1 MARSLS
7 DIAFVTRR
15 RRCGWMRDRRPG
27 KTGGVFAGIHRGFF
41 EPRTTRRLQIVRRSR
56 TVNVGQAPKREM
68 PLTWLTK
75 AAGLREAPRTPHRM
89 ASRSI

>member
-15 RRCGWMRDRRPG
+15 RRCGWMRDRRPE

-41 EPRTTRRLQIVRRSR
+41 WAENNADGCGSFAAVERSMSDRL
-56 TVNVGQAPKREM
+56 
-68 PLTWLTK
+68 
-75 AAGLREAPRTPHRM
+75 LRGRCHLLD
-89 ASRSI
+89 